1 MTDHHSLHTPDIG
14 LLTAVGALVV
24 VGLLALA
31 SAGTAVGLDRF
42 GDAYYFV
49 KHQAVFGLIPGMAG
63 FLLFSRIPYQFW
75 KRNALWLLIA
85 SLVFL
90 ILVFIP
96 GLAAGIGTAH
106 SWVSVGGWFTFQPS
120 EFVKLTFLFYL
131 AALLERRAADPNS
144 HPSEGLGA
152 FLLSLGAVMVL
163 LALQPDV
170 GTMSIVAAQAM
181 AVYFVAGAPLP
192 YVFGLLAAGAGTLF
206 LLIKAAPYR
215 TARFMTFLNPELDPQ
230 GVGYHINQALLAIG
244 SGGLLGLGYGHSRQK
259 FQYLPEVVNDSIFA
273 VFAEELGF
281 VACLVLLG
289 LFLWLLQRILAVAKA
304 SPDAFGKY
312 VCVGIGTWVII
323 QAFVNI
329 GSMVALMPMTGLT
342 LPFVSYG
349 GTSLAVLL
357 SAMGVVANISRY
369 RKGA

>member
-1 MTDHHSLHTPDIG
+1 MTDHRSLHAPDIG
-14 LLTAVGALVV
+14 LLTAVGTLLV

-31 SAGTAVGLDRF
+31 SAGTATGLDRF

-49 KHQAVFGLIPGMAG
+49 KHQAIFGLIPGMAG

-75 KRNALWLLIA
+75 KRNALWLFGA
-85 SLVFL
+85 SLGFL
-90 ILVFIP
+90 MLVFVP

-106 SWVSVGGWFTFQPS
+106 SWVNVGGWFTFQPS

-131 AALLERRAADPNS
+131 AALLERRAGEGARPA
-144 HPSEGLGA
+144 EGLGA
-152 FLLSLGAVMVL
+152 FLLSLGAVMGL

-170 GTMSIVAAQAM
+170 GTMTIVAAQAM

-192 YVFGLLAAGAGTLF
+192 YILGLLAAGAGTLA

-244 SGGLLGLGYGHSRQK
+244 SGGIFGLGYGHSRQK

-281 VACLVLLG
+281 VACLVLIG
-289 LFLWLLQRILAVAKA
+289 LFLWLLQRILAAAKA
-304 SPDAFGKY
+304 SPDPFGRY
-312 VCVGIGTWVII
+312 LCVGIGTWVIA

-329 GSMVALMPMTGLT
+329 GSMVALMPMTGLP

-369 RKGA
+369 RKGV